1 VDFVGQ
7 DANLPHKSERG
18 RKTMMATLPAFFR
31 RIHETGFPALSD
43 TNPERDPF
51 RLRALPQ
58 EDVFFYCKRI
68 DNSRLV
74 REPDPQARGA
84 CWSAIGAAC
93 FLLVV
98 LTSVLV
104 PNVASTLA
112 GYKLQALRVEE
123 RQLLDEKRTLELQ
136 EAQLLSPQRLEKL
149 AQGQNLVA
157 PFPGQVV
164 RLGAKGDSAVA
175 MVK

>member
-1 VDFVGQ
+1 
-7 DANLPHKSERG
+7 
-18 RKTMMATLPAFFR
+18 MATLPAFFR
-31 RIHETGFPALSD
+31 TTNETRPPVLSGVM
-43 TNPERDPF
+43 PERDPF

-58 EDVFFYCKRI
+58 EDVFFHCKKI

-74 REPDPQARGA
+74 READPQARGA
-84 CWSAIGAAC
+84 CWSAIGVAC

-112 GYKLQALRVEE
+112 GYRLQALRAEE
-123 RQLLDEKRTLELQ
+123 RQLLDEKRTLEVK
-136 EAQLLSPQRLEKL
+136 EAELLSPQRLENL

-164 RLGAKGDSAVA
+164 RLNTKGDSAVA

>member
-1 VDFVGQ
+1 
-7 DANLPHKSERG
+7 
-18 RKTMMATLPAFFR
+18 M
-31 RIHETGFPALSD
+31 SD
-43 TNPERDPF
+43 TQPERDPF
-51 RLRALPQ
+51 QLRPLPQ
-58 EDVFFYCKRI
+58 EDVWFYCKTI

-74 REPDPQARGA
+74 READPQARGA
-84 CWSAIGAAC
+84 CWSAIRAAC

-123 RQLLDEKRTLELQ
+123 RQLLDERRTLELQ

-164 RLGAKGDSAVA
+164 RLNARGDSAVA

>member
-1 VDFVGQ
+1 
-7 DANLPHKSERG
+7 
-18 RKTMMATLPAFFR
+18 MATLPAFFR
-31 RIHETGFPALSD
+31 WTSEAGHPAVSD
-43 TNPERDPF
+43 TRPERDPF
-51 RLRALPQ
+51 QLRALPQ
-58 EDVFFYCKRI
+58 EDVLFYCKRI

-74 REPDPQARGA
+74 READPQSRGA
-84 CWSAIGAAC
+84 CWSAIATAC
-93 FLLVV
+93 LLLAV
-98 LTSVLV
+98 LTSVLI

-136 EAQLLSPQRLEKL
+136 EAELLSPQRLETL
-149 AQGQNLVA
+149 AQGQNLVT

-164 RLGAKGDSAVA
+164 RLNTNGDTAVA

>member
-1 VDFVGQ
+1 
-7 DANLPHKSERG
+7 
-18 RKTMMATLPAFFR
+18 MATLPVFFR
-31 RIHETGFPALSD
+31 WINETGFPAPSQ
-43 TNPERDPF
+43 TEPERDPF
-51 RLRALPQ
+51 QLRALPQ
-58 EDVFFYCKRI
+58 EDVLFYCKKI

-74 REPDPQARGA
+74 READPQARGA

-93 FLLVV
+93 VLLVV

-112 GYKLQALRVEE
+112 GYRLQALRVEE

-136 EAQLLSPQRLEKL
+136 EAELLSPQRLEKL

-164 RLGAKGDSAVA
+164 RLNAKGDSAVA